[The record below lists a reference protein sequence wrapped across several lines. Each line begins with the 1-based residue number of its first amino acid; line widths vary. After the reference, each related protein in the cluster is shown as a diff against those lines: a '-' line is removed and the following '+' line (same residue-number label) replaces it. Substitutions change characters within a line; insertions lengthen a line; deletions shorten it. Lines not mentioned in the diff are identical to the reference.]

1 MWTTCGLRSRCLTC
15 ALCTACNII
24 TLLTGVI
31 VRQEPVRSA
40 IARLCKIS
48 GIKVSDRL
56 IRHKTTHLICCV
68 GVGESDKLLNARAW
82 GTVYIVSIDWLLQC
96 IRTGRR
102 ASETEFLL
110 EAAPAGLG
118 QTAAAPGGEVSEPS
132 AAARQQAAVSEPLA
146 LQKPQ
151 GDEPDCMLDFV
162 AKLTSVAKAT
172 GKRCAH
178 RSHSRLH
185 SADDLCGLADAPQER
200 SLSLLPAVAQ
210 R

>member
-1 MWTTCGLRSRCLTC
+1 MCGVC
-15 ALCTACNII
+15 
-24 TLLTGVI
+24 G
-31 VRQEPVRSA
+31 RQEPVRSA
-40 IARLCKIS
+40 IVRLCKLS
-48 GIKVSDRL
+48 GIKVADRMV
-56 IRHKTTHLICCV
+56 RHKTTHLLCCCV
-68 GVGESDKLLNARAW
+68 GDGDGESEKLLNARAW
-82 GTVYIVSIDWLLQC
+82 GTVHIVSIKWLLQC
-96 IRTGRR
+96 IRTGQR
-102 ASETEFLL
+102 APETEFLV

-132 AAARQQAAVSEPLA
+132 ASVRLQPAASEPLA

-178 RSHSRLH
+178 RCRIRLH
-185 SADDLCGLADAPQER
+185 STDDSCVIADARQER
-200 SLSLLPAVAQ
+200 SSSLLPAVAS

>member
-1 MWTTCGLRSRCLTC
+1 M
-15 ALCTACNII
+15 
-24 TLLTGVI
+24 V
-31 VRQEPVRSA
+31 
-40 IARLCKIS
+40 
-48 GIKVSDRL
+48 
-56 IRHKTTHLICCV
+56 RHKTTHLLSCV

-82 GTVYIVSIDWLLQC
+82 GTVHIVSINWLLQC
-96 IRTGRR
+96 IRTGQR
-102 ASETEFLL
+102 APETEFLV

-118 QTAAAPGGEVSEPS
+118 QTAAAGGEVSEPS
-132 AAARQQAAVSEPLA
+132 AAARQQPAASEPLA

-178 RSHSRLH
+178 RCRIRLH
-185 SADDLCGLADAPQER
+185 STDDSCVIADVRQER
-200 SLSLLPAVAQ
+200 SSSLLPAVAS